1 MDGLPDTAILEPV
14 NGAVALL
21 HRARLLSAENRKSD
35 GTGEVSALLGFFSR
49 DLKRL
54 KGWRHMAG
62 SRSMLADQ

>member
-54 KGWRHMAG
+54 KG
-62 SRSMLADQ
+62 